1 VREQEIGSHGKSRR
15 LKEKGQTDSGS
26 QPEAVESHIVSPAWE
41 QIAGLTY
48 SFWEARGY
56 QGGSPEEDWF
66 RAAQELAHPQMETA
80 RSRPLRS
87 KAAKVGA

>member
-1 VREQEIGSHGKSRR
+1 MARAVTSKTNDRPSPV
-15 LKEKGQTDSGS
+15 DS
-26 QPEAVESHIVSPAWE
+26 QPKTVESQTASPAWE
-41 QIAGLTY
+41 QIASLAY

-66 RAAQELAHPQMETA
+66 RAVQELAHPQMGTA